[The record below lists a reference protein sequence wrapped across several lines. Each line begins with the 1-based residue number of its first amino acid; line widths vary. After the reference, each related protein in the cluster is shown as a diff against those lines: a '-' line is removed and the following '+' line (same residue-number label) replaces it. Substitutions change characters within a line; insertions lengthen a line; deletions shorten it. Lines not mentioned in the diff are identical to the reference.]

1 MFRIRGY
8 QRGEPVLLRRYFIF
22 GTAAVSIFATRTDA
36 QPVKIEHTV
45 QPIKQPSTWSCWAAA
60 ATMIYNW
67 RLGGIQQ
74 DIETVVGLAGPKYVQ
89 LFKDSFPPKNSGISA
104 IDEEAFYKA
113 LPMSVIKGLNP
124 SVDGWAKILNDKGP
138 LSITVDA
145 KPPTGT
151 IHALVVTGLDGDG
164 TTNNTII
171 TYIDP
176 GDGMQRSVP
185 FEYFNTL
192 YQGSANWPL
201 QIIHNP

>member
-1 MFRIRGY
+1 
-8 QRGEPVLLRRYFIF
+8 
-22 GTAAVSIFATRTDA
+22 
-36 QPVKIEHTV
+36 
-45 QPIKQPSTWSCWAAA
+45 
-60 ATMIYNW
+60 MIYNW

-89 LFKDSFPPKNSGISA
+89 LFKDSFPPTNSGISA
-104 IDEEAFYKA
+104 VDEEAFYKA
-113 LPMSVIKGLNP
+113 MPMSVIKGFNP
-124 SVDGWAKILNDKGP
+124 SVDGWAKILSDKGP

-164 TTNNTII
+164 TTSNTIV

-176 GDGMQRSVP
+176 ADGMQRSVS